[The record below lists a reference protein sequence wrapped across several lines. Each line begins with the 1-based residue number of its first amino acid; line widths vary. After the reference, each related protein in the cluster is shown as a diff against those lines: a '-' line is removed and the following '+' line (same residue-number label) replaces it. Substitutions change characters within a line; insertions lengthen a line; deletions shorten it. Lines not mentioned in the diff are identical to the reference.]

1 MFSLS
6 YIIRTYA
13 RITEYLTTEA
23 QRTQRKEVLR
33 IFCVSPNNMKT
44 KIMKTQTTVVIE
56 ALPIV
61 LKIQPNIIITDDQ
74 FFDFCQ
80 LNRDL
85 RIERNHLG
93 DLLIMSPTDS
103 EADQRNFNLI
113 GQLGIWIKQDG
124 TGVGF
129 GSSGGF
135 TLPNGAVRSPD
146 AAWIKRTKWEI
157 IPAEKRKKFAPICPE
172 FVVELRSEND
182 SLSTLKEKMQEY
194 INNGTQLAWL
204 IYRKQRQVFIYRPNC
219 GVEELDN
226 PQTLT
231 GEDILP
237 GFVLDLSEIW

>member
-1 MFSLS
+1 MIMNTQLS
-6 YIIRTYA
+6 VDLEI
-13 RITEYLTTEA
+13 LPM
-23 QRTQRKEVLR
+23 VLQML
-33 IFCVSPNNMKT
+33 PNM
-44 KIMKTQTTVVIE
+44 IM
-56 ALPIV
+56 
-61 LKIQPNIIITDDQ
+61 TDDQ

-80 LNRDL
+80 LNRHF
-85 RIERNHLG
+85 RIERNQIG
-93 DLLIMSPTDS
+93 DLFIMSPTGS
-103 EADQRNFNLI
+103 ETEERNFNLI
-113 GQLGIWIKQDG
+113 VQLGIWTKQDG

-157 IPAEKRKKFAPICPE
+157 IPADKRKKFAPICPE

-194 INNGTQLAWL
+194 IDNGTQLAWL
-204 IYRKQRQVFIYRPNC
+204 IDRKQRKVFIYRPNC
-219 GVEELDN
+219 GVEELNN

>member
-1 MFSLS
+1 MIMNTQLS
-6 YIIRTYA
+6 VDLEI
-13 RITEYLTTEA
+13 LPM
-23 QRTQRKEVLR
+23 VLQML
-33 IFCVSPNNMKT
+33 PNM
-44 KIMKTQTTVVIE
+44 IM
-56 ALPIV
+56 
-61 LKIQPNIIITDDQ
+61 TDDQ

-80 LNRDL
+80 LNRHF
-85 RIERNHLG
+85 RIERNQIG
-93 DLLIMSPTDS
+93 DLFIMSPTGS
-103 EADQRNFNLI
+103 ETEERNFNLN
-113 GQLGIWIKQDG
+113 GQLWIWTKQDG

-157 IPAEKRKKFAPICPE
+157 IPADKRKKFAPICPE

-194 INNGTQLAWL
+194 IDNGTQLAWL
-204 IYRKQRQVFIYRPNC
+204 IDRKQRKVFIYRPNC